1 MHRARLA
8 LTSLML
14 LASGPAVAAPEGP
27 PSEGRLRQILEE
39 IVKTAELGDAEIGV
53 HVRSLPDGR
62 TLFSKGS
69 TKLFNPASNVKLVTT
84 AAALWY
90 LGAAYKFKT
99 IAYRDPKMHG
109 TTVDGSLYVKGFGD
123 PTLTDEQVFG
133 FVNEVALHGI
143 TEVTGDLVLDES
155 FFDSVY
161 EGPGWEQEHGD
172 RSYAPSMGALAV
184 NFGTFTVRVLPGTSI
199 GSEAQVLVWP
209 DIPSI
214 EISSS
219 ASTGGDDARSRI
231 MIGTSKGEGTKALV
245 SVRGAV
251 GIDDPEG
258 VTVYRRAYHP
268 TLYAGEHIR
277 KMLEMR
283 GVKIKGKT
291 KIGTVA
297 KNAVTVAV
305 HESWPLADVVSVLNK
320 FSNNFIAEQI
330 LKTLGA
336 EIGGQPG
343 TWQKGCDVAGQFLAD
358 IGIPKGSYVLGNGS
372 GLNDVNRFTPEQLTM
387 ILEAMYKRYE
397 VQAEYVSSLAVA
409 GASGTITSRFANA
422 PAQLKLRAKTGS
434 LTGVSALSGY
444 VSTRDQKVLA
454 FSIMLN
460 GYSGRTRSM
469 WKVQEAIGNAL
480 ADFRSGEV
488 VAQP

>member
-1 MHRARLA
+1 
-8 LTSLML
+8 ML
-14 LASGPAVAAPEGP
+14 RFTAVAAALLVALPALGAPDNTP
-27 PSEGRLRQILEE
+27 PSEARLKQILED
-39 IVKTAELGDAEIGV
+39 IVKNAELGDADIGV
-53 HVRSLPDGR
+53 HVRSLPDGK

-69 TKLFNPASNVKLVTT
+69 TRLFNPASNVKLVTT

-133 FVNEVALHGI
+133 FVNEIALHGI
-143 TEVTGDLVLDES
+143 TEIAGDLVLDES

-184 NFGTFTVRVLPGTSI
+184 NFGTFTIRVLPGNGI
-199 GSEAQVLVWP
+199 GSDAQVLVWP

-214 EISSS
+214 EVNSS
-219 ASTGGDDARSRI
+219 AQTAGDDARSHV

-245 SVRGAV
+245 TVRGAV

-268 TLYAGEHIR
+268 TIYAGEHIR

-291 KIGTVA
+291 RVGTVA

-305 HESWPLADVVSVLNK
+305 HESLPLADVVSVLNK

-330 LKTLGA
+330 LKTMGA
-336 EIGGQPG
+336 ELGGQPG
-343 TWQKGCDVAGQFLAD
+343 TWQKGCDVVAQFLGD
-358 IGIPKGSYVLGNGS
+358 IGIQKGSYVLGNGS
-372 GLNDVNRFTPEQLTM
+372 GLNDVNRFTPEQLTQ
-387 ILEAMYKRYE
+387 ILESMYKRYD

-422 PAQLKLRAKTGS
+422 PAQMKLRAKTGT

-444 VSTRDQKVLA
+444 VSTRDQRVLA
-454 FSIMLN
+454 FSIMMN
-460 GYSGRTRSM
+460 GYSGRTRGM

-480 ADFRSGEV
+480 ADFKSGEV